1 LILPKNIMVVED
13 DLFTQKYLKRV
24 LIELDIQEVDCFSN
38 ANIVLEQI
46 KFKTYDLILMDIALS
61 GSMDGIQLSKQ
72 ILLVTTVPIIFI
84 SAYGDDETFEESLEI
99 SPYGFLQKPF
109 GMQDLK
115 KTLFLGYKR
124 YLSEHSRGETK
135 VYSEYIT
142 INSEYTYSNKNRH
155 LYQNKT
161 RVKLNARE
169 QKFIDIL
176 VKNVDSVVNYNE
188 LVYNIWDNYP
198 IAESS
203 LRTLVYTIRKKFPT
217 LPIVSY
223 SKVGYSLNIE

>member
-1 LILPKNIMVVED
+1 MILPKNIMVVED

-72 ILLVTTVPIIFI
+72 ILLIAKIPIIFI
-84 SAYGDDETFEESLEI
+84 SAYGDDETFEESLEV
-99 SPYGFLQKPF
+99 SPYGFIQKPF
-109 GMQDLK
+109 GLKELK
-115 KTLFLGYKR
+115 KTLFLGYQR
-124 YLSEHSRGETK
+124 YLSEYSKQEK
-135 VYSEYIT
+135 KIYSEYII
-142 INSEYTYSNKNRH
+142 INKEYTYSRKKGNLYKDKNK
-155 LYQNKT
+155 
-161 RVKLNARE
+161 VKLNVKE

-176 VKNVDSVVNYNE
+176 LRNVDNVVNYNE
-188 LVYNIWDNYP
+188 LIYNIWDKYP

-203 LRTLVYTIRKKFPT
+203 LRTLVYTIRKKLPT